1 VRERGE
7 EAKSQTSKERKGEE
21 EEEEEA
27 RRIVAG
33 TLARNG
39 GA

>member
-21 EEEEEA
+21 EEEEA